1 MVTGGASGIGPTTVR
16 PAAAEPAGGTIRRG
30 PSPRTVLAVA
40 ALGGAVAYIDA
51 TIVNIAF
58 PDIARSFPSTS
69 LSALSWVLN
78 AYNVVFAAFLMA
90 GAGIADS
97 LGRRRVFVF
106 GLGLFTAGSL
116 LCAIAPSAGALIA
129 FRVVQALGAAFL
141 VPSALALVLH
151 AFPPAHRRHGV
162 ALLSAVGAAA
172 GFGPS
177 LGGLLVTAALAVLDP
192 PDWPGA
198 HRRPGRRGGGG
209 RTGESAGPAHRTPGR
224 PRGGGLLWG
233 GAVLWFV
240 ERVGVTP
247 DFAGQ
252 WLPGMVLLGIGAGT
266 LFPVLSGTAVASA
279 PGESFATATG
289 MNSVARQVG
298 AALGVAIVIAIIGT
312 PTPTPAIAY
321 TAFRHAWAFGA
332 VCLFVAGLDC
342 LLVGRVQA
350 GRAPGPGDAAP
361 GDAARAVPAD
371 TEPWGA
377 VRSPGLRPRRVTAP
391 DRARSAAGRVIVPG
405 AGDPAALRG
414 VRGGVPRP
422 DPAVLGH
429 PSGGPRAARGESTHA
444 PPVRREMAVPRA

>member
-1 MVTGGASGIGPTTVR
+1 MHPTTTHHLAQARTAGLRHQAQRDALARAARRERPDQRGHAAPGSRAAGRRVR
-16 PAAAEPAGGTIRRG
+16 RR
-30 PSPRTVLAVA
+30 PSPRTVLAIA
-40 ALGGAVAYIDA
+40 SLGSAVAFVDA

-58 PDIARSFPSTS
+58 PDIARSFPAAPIST
-69 LSALSWVLN
+69 LSWVLN
-78 AYNVVFAAFLMA
+78 AYNIVFAAFLLA
-90 GAGIADS
+90 AAGIADL

-106 GLGLFTAGSL
+106 GLGLFTTGSL
-116 LCAIAPSAGALIA
+116 LCAIAPSMDALIV
-129 FRVVQALGAAFL
+129 FRIVQALGAAFL
-141 VPSALALVLH
+141 VPSALALVLN
-151 AFPPAHRRHGV
+151 AFPPAHRSHGV

-172 GFGPS
+172 AGLGPS
-177 LGGLLVTAALAVLDP
+177 LGGLLVTAANWRLVFLVNIPIGVAAALLA
-192 PDWPGA
+192 
-198 HRRPGRRGGGG
+198 RRRLAESRAPGRR
-209 RTGESAGPAHRTPGR
+209 R
-224 PRGGGLLWG
+224 L
-233 GAVLWFV
+233 
-240 ERVGVTP
+240 P
-247 DFAGQ
+247 D
-252 WLPGMVLLGIGAGT
+252 LPGT

>member
-1 MVTGGASGIGPTTVR
+1 
-16 PAAAEPAGGTIRRG
+16 
-30 PSPRTVLAVA
+30 
-40 ALGGAVAYIDA
+40 
-51 TIVNIAF
+51 
-58 PDIARSFPSTS
+58 
-69 LSALSWVLN
+69 
-78 AYNVVFAAFLMA
+78 VV
-90 GAGIADS
+90 
-97 LGRRRVFVF
+97 V
-106 GLGLFTAGSL
+106 
-116 LCAIAPSAGALIA
+116 
-129 FRVVQALGAAFL
+129 
-141 VPSALALVLH
+141 
-151 AFPPAHRRHGV
+151 
-162 ALLSAVGAAA
+162 
-172 GFGPS
+172 
-177 LGGLLVTAALAVLDP
+177 
-192 PDWPGA
+192 
-198 HRRPGRRGGGG
+198 
-209 RTGESAGPAHRTPGR
+209 AGPASRLAQRIG
-224 PRGGGLLWG
+224 PRAVLVAGGLLWG

-391 DRARSAAGRVIVPG
+391 DRAQTAARRAESAAEFLARTPLFSGIHPEVLEQLAAKARTRRLS
-405 AGDPAALRG
+405 AGKWLFREHDPWKRCMSCA
-414 VRGGVPRP
+414 
-422 DPAVLGH
+422 
-429 PSGGPRAARGESTHA
+429 RADSRSWTR
-444 PPVRREMAVPRA
+444 PPVR

>member
-1 MVTGGASGIGPTTVR
+1 MRSR
-16 PAAAEPAGGTIRRG
+16 PRTAATAWPCCPRSARPPPDSAPRSAGCW
-30 PSPRTVLAVA
+30 SPRRWRCSILQTGLALTVGPAVA
-40 ALGGAVAYIDA
+40 
-51 TIVNIAF
+51 
-58 PDIARSFPSTS
+58 
-69 LSALSWVLN
+69 
-78 AYNVVFAAFLMA
+78 VV
-90 GAGIADS
+90 
-97 LGRRRVFVF
+97 V
-106 GLGLFTAGSL
+106 
-116 LCAIAPSAGALIA
+116 
-129 FRVVQALGAAFL
+129 
-141 VPSALALVLH
+141 
-151 AFPPAHRRHGV
+151 
-162 ALLSAVGAAA
+162 
-172 GFGPS
+172 
-177 LGGLLVTAALAVLDP
+177 
-192 PDWPGA
+192 
-198 HRRPGRRGGGG
+198 
-209 RTGESAGPAHRTPGR
+209 AGPASRLAQRIG
-224 PRGGGLLWG
+224 PRAVLVAGGLLWG